1 MQNLPITNCEYT
13 VNLTTNDSFYTTT
26 KAVKVNDADV
36 ESDGNNIS
44 HVFVANTMTPNAI
57 HEVHFTHTASDVVP
71 AGNIFEDKG
80 FDLMLATTAVLGL
93 LCALYAVFR
102 RRMQIR

>member
-13 VNLTTNDSFYTTT
+13 VNLTTNDLFYTTT